1 METTSPVTSWTE
13 ANQAHLVAEFAR
25 LKLLLGPGV
34 PSQPPAEPAAESAA
48 MESPSAIDWL
58 SDLFGLSRFE
68 RDILLLCAAVEL
80 DSRVAELCGA
90 ALGSPQRAYATFGLA
105 LGALSEPHW
114 SALTPARPLRR
125 FRMLE
130 MGTGQGLTA
139 APLRIDERIL
149 HYLTGVNLLD
159 PRLQPMLQPVAPSL
173 AVAEAHK
180 LVVDRI
186 VHLVQTCS
194 DGFPFLHLSANH
206 PHAQKNTP
214 PPSPPFIGRHLI

>member
-90 ALGSPQRAYATFGLA
+90 ANGSPQRPYATFGLA
-105 LGALSEPHW
+105 LRALSEPHW

-125 FRMLE
+125 FRMVDLGE
-130 MGTGQGLTA
+130 GHGLTA
-139 APLRIDERIL
+139 APLRIHYWIL
-149 HYLTGVNLLD
+149 HLLAGLNVFD
-159 PRLQPMLQPVAPSL
+159 RRPLPILQPLGPPFHVAP
-173 AVAEAHK
+173 
-180 LVVDRI
+180 
-186 VHLVQTCS
+186 
-194 DGFPFLHLSANH
+194 G
-206 PHAQKNTP
+206 
-214 PPSPPFIGRHLI
+214 